1 MENNLS
7 INIFLDF
14 YKEKDLN
21 LSINKTK
28 YSYYLKEYILS
39 NIKDKDSRYLLLISP
54 QSISKF
60 IIDFILTLTNISYN
74 YFIVS
79 YFKDDIKDD
88 NYWIEI
94 LNKIKIC
101 LEQGNILCLQ
111 NFELIYASLHDLF
124 I

>member
-39 NIKDKDSRYLLLISP
+39 NIKDKDSRCLLLILLN
-54 QSISKF
+54 QF
-60 IIDFILTLTNISYN
+60 QNLTLTNISYN

-79 YFKDDIKDD
+79 YFEDDIKDD

-94 LNKIKIC
+94 LN
-101 LEQGNILCLQ
+101 
-111 NFELIYASLHDLF
+111 
-124 I
+124 